1 MFIVAFTNFTFIG
14 DRAKVEL
21 LWLKNR
27 EQSVIG
33 PKSLG
38 SSLLVHMVGHI
49 EKQCGRITDEEVQL
63 FASWCSKHE
72 EKNTV

>member
-1 MFIVAFTNFTFIG
+1 
-14 DRAKVEL
+14 VEL
-21 LWLKNR
+21 LWLRNR
-27 EQSVIG
+27 EQSVNE

-38 SSLLVHMVGHI
+38 SGLLVHMVGHI